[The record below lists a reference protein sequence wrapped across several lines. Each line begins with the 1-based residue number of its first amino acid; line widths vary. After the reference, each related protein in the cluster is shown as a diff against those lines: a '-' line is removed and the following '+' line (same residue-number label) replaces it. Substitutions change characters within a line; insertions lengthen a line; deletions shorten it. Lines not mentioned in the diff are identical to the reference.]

1 MLAFKTNNMKKI
13 CFLSLLILNFSC
25 DDGDF
30 DVPSFDFDDVSLS
43 NCGDVVLHKISSSG
57 TEALILKLDENN
69 TDGNLFKTARSN
81 EAYAI
86 SSASSNNFLYRIFED
101 RVSNDYFCQEIPP
114 IKPIV
119 LKEWNGEGTLFVTNE
134 ITLDD
139 EDNVPT
145 EVEGTILDTD
155 NDGYPNYI
163 DTDDDGDNISTL
175 EEDLNGDGDPTNDD
189 TDNDGVPN
197 YLDKDDDNDGIDSIN
212 ESKTADENSNLIVD
226 YLDPNSTTFIEAST
240 VPTNTYKQNY
250 VISFEFETLNLTN
263 SENEINYTN
272 GFLFGTKSGRFSSSE
287 IPEN

>member
-1 MLAFKTNNMKKI
+1 MLVFKSNMMKKI
-13 CFLSLLILNFSC
+13 CFLSFLIFNLSC

-30 DVPSFDFDDVSLS
+30 EVPSFDFDDVSLS
-43 NCGDVVLHKISSSG
+43 NCGDIVLHKISSSG
-57 TEALILKLDENN
+57 NEALILKLDENN
-69 TDGNLFKTARSN
+69 TDGTFFKTALTN
-81 EAYAI
+81 ETYAI
-86 SSASSNNFLYRIFED
+86 SSTRNNNFLYRIFED
-101 RVSNDYFCQEIPP
+101 RVNSGYFCQEIPP
-114 IKPIV
+114 VEPIV
-119 LKEWNGEGTLFVTNE
+119 LKEWNGEGTLVVNNV

-145 EVEGTILDTD
+145 ALEGTILDTD

-163 DTDDDGDNISTL
+163 DTDDDGDNIATR

-189 TDNDGVPN
+189 TDNDGIPN

-212 ESKTADENSNLIVD
+212 ESKTADDNENLIVD
-226 YLDPNSTTFIEAST
+226 YLDPDTQLFMDANAA
-240 VPTNTYKQNY
+240 PTNTYKQNY

-272 GFLFGTKSGRFSSSE
+272 GFLFGTKAGSFLSSE